1 MGSDITCR
9 KDYEARSPAVSPG
22 AVSRLVLL
30 KLLKL
35 LCAVGLCGS
44 VLLLAV

>member
-9 KDYEARSPAVSPG
+9 KDYEARSPAMSPG
-22 AVSRLVLL
+22 AVSRLV
-30 KLLKL
+30 LLKL